1 MGMMRRFRN
10 LGRREQMDADIAA
23 EMHAHIDLAVE
34 DAMRAGMSESEAR
47 RQARL
52 RFGNPVVVQERTA
65 GADATLGLD
74 SIGRDLKFALRQ
86 MRRSPGFAVTAI
98 MTLALGIG
106 ANIVVFGVLNAV
118 LLHPLHVKDPQ
129 QLVEIYH
136 KEWMSGGPSY
146 PAFEDYRRRNTA
158 FSEMAAVYGLSGA
171 GLGWQN
177 SVTRVSGDDVT
188 GNYFHM
194 LGVQPELGRFFDES
208 DEHGPGSAPL
218 VVISDALWRNLFHA
232 DPGVIGRTIELSKHP
247 FTIVGVAPRTF
258 QGTERFLWPDYW
270 VPMVN
275 EEQVEGWDFLH
286 SRVYEPVTVTGRL
299 KPGVSIRQ
307 ATDNLNAIAGQLQ
320 KEYPETDRDQS
331 ARLIRPGLEGDN
343 GEIIRKFL
351 LGVTLLAALVL
362 LAACANLASLF
373 AARAADRSREL
384 ALRVSLGASRNRLL
398 RQLLTEAVLLSLLG
412 GAAGMAFAAAL
423 LSLLD
428 HWTPSFGSGAMRL
441 AIDVDARV
449 DLVGLGLSLASGLL
463 FGIIPARH
471 AWQSSPLQAMKSAPA
486 ELAHLRRFALR
497 DLLLGAQ
504 IAICTLLVTSSLVA
518 VRGMVRALNAPLG
531 IQPQG
536 AMLAELDLGMM
547 GVGGDEALVKE
558 KQMIQAAQNIPG
570 ATAAGTINFATTNG
584 EGMRGIP
591 VYRPGTVDF
600 TLNNYS
606 ASTRLYPVSPGYL
619 QAAGTRLLGGR
630 DVRWTDT
637 KKAPW
642 VAVVNQTFAR
652 QMWGNTPAVGQ
663 RFIVFTNLTEVVGV
677 TEDGKYGDLTN
688 PPEPAAYLPLPQYAS
703 STQVLVVRSQR
714 PASEMAAALQKTL
727 SAIEPGMPLV
737 IHTWEDALSNML
749 FPARAATV
757 ALGTMGLLA
766 AMLAVTGIFGMAAYS
781 VSKRMKEL
789 GIRVALGAK
798 RVQILAAAIGRL
810 AFLLAAGSLLGLL
823 LGVFANRLL
832 GRIVYEGDPRD
843 PLVLGGAIAT
853 MTMLGL
859 LASWIPA
866 RRALRVNPSRLMRED

>member
-34 DAMRAGMSESEAR
+34 DAMRAGMSEAKAR

-52 RFGNPVVVQERTA
+52 RFGNPVVIRERA
-65 GADATLGLD
+65 MGADAALLID
-74 SIGRDLKFALRQ
+74 EIGRDVRYALRQ
-86 MRRSPGFAVTAI
+86 LRRSPGFAVTAI

-194 LGVQPELGRFFDES
+194 LGVQPELGRFFDER

-218 VVISDALWRNLFHA
+218 VVISDALWLNLFHA

-412 GAAGMAFAAAL
+412 GAAGMAFATAL

-518 VRGMVRALNAPLG
+518 VRGMVRALHAPLG

-536 AMLAELDLGMM
+536 AMLADLDLSQAGQA
-547 GVGGDEALVKE
+547 GDVAVEKKKAMIEAV
-558 KQMIQAAQNIPG
+558 
-570 ATAAGTINFATTNG
+570 
-584 EGMRGIP
+584 RGIP
-591 VYRPGTVDF
+591 GVTAVGTVSRTPF
-600 TLNNYS
+600 TGGMHGIPIFRS
-606 ASTRLYPVSPGYL
+606 
-619 QAAGTRLLGGR
+619 GTTEFKLENAVL
-630 DVRWTDT
+630 
-637 KKAPW
+637 APY
-642 VAVVNQTFAR
+642 
-652 QMWGNTPAVGQ
+652 
-663 RFIVFTNLTEVVGV
+663 VF
-677 TEDGKYGDLTN
+677 
-688 PPEPAAYLPLPQYAS
+688 
-703 STQVLVVRSQR
+703 
-714 PASEMAAALQKTL
+714 
-727 SAIEPGMPLV
+727 
-737 IHTWEDALSNML
+737 
-749 FPARAATV
+749 
-757 ALGTMGLLA
+757 
-766 AMLAVTGIFGMAAYS
+766 
-781 VSKRMKEL
+781 
-789 GIRVALGAK
+789 
-798 RVQILAAAIGRL
+798 
-810 AFLLAAGSLLGLL
+810 
-823 LGVFANRLL
+823 
-832 GRIVYEGDPRD
+832 
-843 PLVLGGAIAT
+843 
-853 MTMLGL
+853 
-859 LASWIPA
+859 
-866 RRALRVNPSRLMRED
+866 

>member
-65 GADATLGLD
+65 GADATLGLN

-98 MTLALGIG
+98 MTFALGIG

-158 FSEMAAVYGLSGA
+158 FSEMAAVYGLSGE

-558 KQMIQAAQNIPG
+558 KQIIQAAQNIPG
-570 ATAAGTINFATTNG
+570 VTAAGTINFATTNG

-642 VAVVNQTFAR
+642 VAVVSQTFAR

-727 SAIEPGMPLV
+727 SAIEPGMPMV

-749 FPARAATV
+749 FPARVATI

-853 MTMLGL
+853 MTLLGL

-866 RRALRVNPSRLMRED
+866 RRALQVNLSRLMRED